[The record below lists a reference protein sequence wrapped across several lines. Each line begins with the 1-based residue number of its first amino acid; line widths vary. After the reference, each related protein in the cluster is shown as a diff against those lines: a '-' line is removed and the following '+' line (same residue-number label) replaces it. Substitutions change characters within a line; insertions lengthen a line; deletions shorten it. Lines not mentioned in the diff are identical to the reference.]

1 LGIASESAV
10 RDMEQDDLDTVMEI
24 ENEIFDSPWTRDL
37 FDFELSR
44 PEKTMYLVA
53 EHEGK
58 VVGYL
63 GAQLLY
69 NEIHVTN
76 MAVTGRARRMGVGSL
91 LLISCIRCSVEKGGR
106 WLTLEVRESNNE
118 ARAFYELF
126 GFDPIG
132 IRHGYYSDIGE
143 DAVIMVTGDIR
154 DRVFLELLDE
164 LELSRVHRKGVR

>member
-1 LGIASESAV
+1 MGMASDSAV
-10 RDMEQDDLDTVMEI
+10 RDMEQGDLDSVMEI
-24 ENEIFDSPWTRDL
+24 ESEVFASPWTRDL
-37 FDFELSR
+37 FDFELR
-44 PEKTMYLVA
+44 RTEKTMYLVA

-63 GAQLLY
+63 GAQLLD

-91 LLISCIRCSVEKGGR
+91 LLISCVRRSVKKGGR

-132 IRHGYYSDIGE
+132 IRHGYYTDIGE

-154 DRVFLELLDE
+154 DRAFLELLDE
-164 LELSRVHRKGVR
+164 LELSRVHRKGAR